1 MPSLAYFSYVCF
13 FIPPLGQYL
22 GLWTSL
28 HCSFSYKYCWGKQ
41 LITDKNIILSLLSV
55 TMHLTFCDLQVSF
68 LLFFFA
74 CYAFSLQVFENSF
87 WAFSVNSSP
96 ACSHALEIQLQSKSS
111 NIYHKTLFAVVCTSI
126 VFNILH
132 MLHYYFKH
140 TTRII
145 ISTQP
150 SEQMSCGNV
159 ILEWISW
166 GTTSLT
172 QVKT

>member
-1 MPSLAYFSYVCF
+1 MNQSALQFLLQILLRQTINYR
-13 FIPPLGQYL
+13 
-22 GLWTSL
+22 
-28 HCSFSYKYCWGKQ
+28 YKYHSQ
-41 LITDKNIILSLLSV
+41 LTISNNASDLLWPSG
-55 TMHLTFCDLQVSF
+55 FFSF
-68 LLFFFA
+68 FFFA

-96 ACSHALEIQLQSKSS
+96 ACSHALEIQPQSKSS

-166 GTTSLT
+166 GTTSLM